1 MTRSERKPTHPL
13 HALVKRALHAHYRIT
28 PDPNLGD
35 ACVKGVAAAGA
46 YLRKHHRRAFGDDA
60 DVLIVSYL
68 LAHVKKQLP
77 TLDESA
83 LEKAL
88 CMLCEFDGHLALWAL
103 SFLGHEILST
113 LQTPEEEAAPVHRF
127 MDTIVGI
134 NTSKL
139 AIVSLGSLDAPA
151 VRVCHDLTLILLTL
165 PHDRKPLCVATARCW
180 RERFST
186 PIAWTLERAAKD
198 RARPNLPSL
207 DVARAH
213 RSTDNSVYS
222 RWACNLVF
230 DAIIGYPA
238 RA

>member
-13 HALVKRALHAHYRIT
+13 HALVTRELKVQHGVT
-28 PDPNLGD
+28 PDAAFGD
-35 ACVKGVAAAGA
+35 ACAKGVAAAGA
-46 YLRKHHRRAFGDDA
+46 YLRKHHRRPCGDGA
-60 DVLIVSYL
+60 DVMIVMYV
-68 LAHVKKQLP
+68 LAYVKSRLTTP
-77 TLDESA
+77 DERR

-139 AIVSLGSLDAPA
+139 AIVSLGTLDAPA
-151 VRVCHDLTLILLTL
+151 VRVCHDLSLILLTL
-165 PHDRKPLCVATARCW
+165 PHDRQPLCVATARCW

-213 RSTDNSVYS
+213 RSTDNSVYD